1 MIHSKHAP
9 FAGGSKRCVV
19 AVHGSLSSG
28 RQWARLADE
37 LGPAYRMIAP
47 DVSGYGGN
55 RDSIILPERLSGEV
69 ALLAEHIGEIEGP
82 FHLVGHSYGGAIAF
96 KIATGSRFA
105 SRVRSLTL
113 IEPVLPTLLAE
124 SAADRRLHELFAQ
137 LARQLYD
144 DLSKGL
150 AMEAIDKFT
159 AYWNGSG
166 PAEKLSPEARLRMIE
181 QAGKLAFDFRAVLAE
196 KNVTAA
202 AAAIGVPTLL
212 FSGGLSPYLTQRIVG
227 RLASLIA
234 GVDARHLPA
243 AGHMMALSHA
253 KLINPEIAAHIAR
266 ADLAE
271 VPAGLLT
278 SA

>member
-28 RQWARLADE
+28 RLWARLADE
-37 LGPAYRMIAP
+37 LGPNTQMIAP

-55 RDSIILPERLSGEV
+55 RDSIIMPERLSGEV
-69 ALLAEHIGEIEGP
+69 ALLAE
-82 FHLVGHSYGGAIAF
+82 
-96 KIATGSRFA
+96 
-105 SRVRSLTL
+105 
-113 IEPVLPTLLAE
+113 
-124 SAADRRLHELFAQ
+124 
-137 LARQLYD
+137 
-144 DLSKGL
+144 
-150 AMEAIDKFT
+150 
-159 AYWNGSG
+159 N
-166 PAEKLSPEARLRMIE
+166 
-181 QAGKLAFDFRAVLAE
+181 
-196 KNVTAA
+196 NVTAA

-266 ADLAE
+266 AELAE